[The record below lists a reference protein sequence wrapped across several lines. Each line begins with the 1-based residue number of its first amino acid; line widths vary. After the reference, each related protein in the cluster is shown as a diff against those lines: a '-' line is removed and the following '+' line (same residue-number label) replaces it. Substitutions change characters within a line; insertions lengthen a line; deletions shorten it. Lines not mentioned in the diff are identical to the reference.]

1 MQMCQLKANRSIF
14 IAFSIPCCLTP
25 HFSRW
30 LPRCPELTKIAD
42 LIAPNHNCNLKLL
55 VLLQNQ
61 PRPPIDVLA
70 TRLIDQNKRRV
81 LKDSGNL
88 LGHNDL
94 DHPYLRAYYSTGRTL
109 AVDKQPSI
117 PLTKRTTSRWRA
129 PPILV
134 QRASHLFPT
143 RVRCLLTRLT
153 LDTRVQQQLSKTILR
168 SPSSSCA
175 CRRWFQVH
183 KYLSHCHPFR
193 EVSKKDFIFILGSL
207 YHFRIYTY
215 EKLWSKTPR
224 DRQTFH

>member
-1 MQMCQLKANRSIF
+1 M
-14 IAFSIPCCLTP
+14 
-25 HFSRW
+25 
-30 LPRCPELTKIAD
+30 
-42 LIAPNHNCNLKLL
+42 
-55 VLLQNQ
+55 
-61 PRPPIDVLA
+61 
-70 TRLIDQNKRRV
+70 

-168 SPSSSCA
+168 SPSSSGA
-175 CRRWFQVH
+175 CSRWFQVH
-183 KYLSHCHPFR
+183 KYLVTLSVHQISCHI
-193 EVSKKDFIFILGSL
+193 VSLSVKLVKRISYSSQVHSITSGSIHMKN
-207 YHFRIYTY
+207 YGP
-215 EKLWSKTPR
+215 KLQGIGRPSTELAI
-224 DRQTFH
+224 

>member
-1 MQMCQLKANRSIF
+1 
-14 IAFSIPCCLTP
+14 
-25 HFSRW
+25 
-30 LPRCPELTKIAD
+30 
-42 LIAPNHNCNLKLL
+42 
-55 VLLQNQ
+55 
-61 PRPPIDVLA
+61 
-70 TRLIDQNKRRV
+70 V

-94 DHPYLRAYYSTGRTL
+94 DHPYLRAHYSTGRTL

-168 SPSSSCA
+168 SPSSSGA

-183 KYLSHCHPFR
+183 KYLVTLSVHKLSHCHPFR

-224 DRQTFH
+224 NRWTFHWTCYINGEKFSGVDNARPQFSCSYLRKYLHENCEFWLFGLNYNCLFNNITGSCFFSGRISAQ

>member
-1 MQMCQLKANRSIF
+1 M
-14 IAFSIPCCLTP
+14 
-25 HFSRW
+25 
-30 LPRCPELTKIAD
+30 
-42 LIAPNHNCNLKLL
+42 
-55 VLLQNQ
+55 
-61 PRPPIDVLA
+61 
-70 TRLIDQNKRRV
+70 

-94 DHPYLRAYYSTGRTL
+94 DHPYMRAHYSTGRTL
-109 AVDKQPSI
+109 AVDTQPSI

-134 QRASHLFPT
+134 QRASYLFPT

-215 EKLWSKTPR
+215 EKLCSKTPR
-224 DRQTFH
+224 DR